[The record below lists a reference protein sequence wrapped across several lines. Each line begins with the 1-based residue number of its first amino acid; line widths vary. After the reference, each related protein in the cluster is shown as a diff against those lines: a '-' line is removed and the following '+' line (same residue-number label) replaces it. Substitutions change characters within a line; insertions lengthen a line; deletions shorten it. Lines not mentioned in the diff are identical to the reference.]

1 MLKEFGPGNWGLAN
15 CSSLIRYG
23 EKARERGGV
32 AEEEGD
38 GERRRGGDGKRE
50 EGRGRERERG
60 AMAREREGEGEG
72 DQKGVFYLAH
82 PSLSR

>member
-50 EGRGRERERG
+50 GERVARG
-60 AMAREREGEGEG
+60 
-72 DQKGVFYLAH
+72 
-82 PSLSR
+82 